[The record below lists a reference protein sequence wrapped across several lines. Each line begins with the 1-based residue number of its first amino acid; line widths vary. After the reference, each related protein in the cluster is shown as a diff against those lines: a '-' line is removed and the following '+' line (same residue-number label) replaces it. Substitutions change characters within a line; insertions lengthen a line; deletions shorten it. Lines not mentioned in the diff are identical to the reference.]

1 MVRVAVLDDYQHR
14 ASGYADWTL
23 LGRDVEVVFFYE
35 PIDVDALAG
44 TLTDFEVLVLMRER
58 TAFRRPV
65 LEALPN
71 LQLLITTGMGNAS
84 VDIDYLNERGVV
96 VCGTDGA
103 NRPRTPGIA
112 STAEV
117 AWALILAVS
126 KRVTIEDRAIREGR
140 WQRDVATN
148 LAGATLGLAGL
159 GSLGAAMVAPAHVF
173 GMDVVAWSQNLTE
186 EHASS
191 LEVKRVSKSALLSS
205 ADFLSIHLVL
215 SDRTRGLFGADEL
228 ALMKPTAFLINT
240 SRGPI
245 VDEKALVDALRNR
258 TISGAGLDVY
268 DREPL
273 PAAHDLT
280 TLENVVLLPHLGY
293 ANESGLRHMYLQ
305 AVADIAAFVQGSP
318 IRTIS

>member
-148 LAGATLGLAGL
+148 LAGATRAREPRCGHGRTGPCLWDGCGGLEPEPHR
-159 GSLGAAMVAPAHVF
+159 GA
-173 GMDVVAWSQNLTE
+173 
-186 EHASS
+186 
-191 LEVKRVSKSALLSS
+191 R
-205 ADFLSIHLVL
+205 
-215 SDRTRGLFGADEL
+215 EL
-228 ALMKPTAFLINT
+228 A
-240 SRGPI
+240 RG
-245 VDEKALVDALRNR
+245 EE
-258 TISGAGLDVY
+258 GLQI
-268 DREPL
+268 R
-273 PAAHDLT
+273 AAV
-280 TLENVVLLPHLGY
+280 E
-293 ANESGLRHMYLQ
+293 R
-305 AVADIAAFVQGSP
+305 
-318 IRTIS
+318 